1 MVDINSL
8 YITMNDNMYQL
19 LYFLKYNSDNTIDL
33 LEISYFS
40 IRDLITSIK

>member
-1 MVDINSL
+1 
-8 YITMNDNMYQL
+8 MNNNAYQL
-19 LYFLKYNSDNTIDL
+19 LYFLKHKPDNTIDL